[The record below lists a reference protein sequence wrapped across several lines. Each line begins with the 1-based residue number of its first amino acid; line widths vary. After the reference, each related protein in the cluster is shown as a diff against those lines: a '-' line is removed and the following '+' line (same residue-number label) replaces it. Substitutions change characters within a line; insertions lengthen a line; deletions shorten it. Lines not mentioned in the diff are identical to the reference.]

1 MMEEN
6 VSQIGALSQF
16 EVDTLGGRTASSLH
30 NATISSKKPS
40 DNLREK
46 FCMDREAD
54 VALRSLPVFKCAQEL
69 LAKIEAHCVTVISG
83 VTGCGKST
91 QVPQFLL
98 DH

>member
-1 MMEEN
+1 
-6 VSQIGALSQF
+6 
-16 EVDTLGGRTASSLH
+16 
-30 NATISSKKPS
+30 
-40 DNLREK
+40 
-46 FCMDREAD
+46 MDREAD

-98 DH
+98 DHFATQDKYVNIIVTQVIFLIGRKLKLTH